1 MCIDSRSALAPSG
14 RSVAAR
20 ERALYPIAQAAGVRA
35 PIGEVARVRAATVR
49 LVPGRL
55 AALTIAC
62 LLAGGL
68 APTSASAHGI
78 SGRASLPVPAWL
90 FAWVAAIVLVVSF
103 VLLSAMWSR
112 PRLQGRHERRLCAWP
127 AALSFPAGVVGLA
140 LFALVLDAGYEGVP
154 YYTANFDPTF
164 VYVVF
169 WVGAPVAS
177 VLLGDWFSAF
187 SPWRAFARGLGWAAG
202 RLGLEWR
209 APFSYPA
216 RLGRWPVVLGLVA
229 FGWLELIYHD
239 HDNPTLLASLALA
252 YFALMLL
259 GMALFGIE
267 AWSERGDAFGGYFG
281 LFARLAC
288 LDVRAGALWLRRPLS
303 GVTSLSQESGTVA
316 LVLVI
321 LGITT
326 FDGASNGVVWNTL
339 QPHVQSFFTDLGLG
353 DTPAD
358 ELADSLGLLLAIA
371 VVSGFYWLGVLGMRS
386 VSARFGASRLA
397 RTFAHTLVPIGFA
410 YVFAHYFSLLVW
422 QGQAIGYLAS
432 NPLGHGTD
440 YFGTAHWQVN
450 YNAIGST
457 GIWYVQVLALVI
469 GHVCGLALAHDRA
482 LATYRSPQEAV
493 RSQYWMLVV
502 MVGFT
507 SLGLWLL
514 SSVNT

>member
-1 MCIDSRSALAPSG
+1 MCIDSKSAPARRDP
-14 RSVAAR
+14 VA
-20 ERALYPIAQAAGVRA
+20 RAADTR
-35 PIGEVARVRAATVR
+35 ARVRQVSRRLRSAIARLIPER
-49 LVPGRL
+49 LV
-55 AALTIAC
+55 ALTCAC
-62 LLAGGL
+62 LLA
-68 APTSASAHGI
+68 SALVPVSAGAHGI

-90 FAWVAAIVLVVSF
+90 FAWVASIVLVVSF
-103 VLLSAMWSR
+103 VLLSMMWSR

-127 AALSFPAGVVGLA
+127 AALSFPAGIVGLA
-140 LFALVLDAGYEGVP
+140 LFALVTYAGYGGVP

-164 VYVVF
+164 IFVIF

-187 SPWRAFARGLGWAAG
+187 SPWRAFARGLRWVAK
-202 RLGLEWR
+202 RFELQWR
-209 APFSYPA
+209 TPFSYPD

-239 HDNPTLLASLALA
+239 HDNPALLASLALA
-252 YFALMLL
+252 YFILMLI

-288 LDVRAGALWLRRPLS
+288 LDVRERALWLRRPLS
-303 GVTSLSQESGTVA
+303 GVTSLSQEPGTLA

-326 FDGASNGVVWNTL
+326 FDGASNGVVWNML
-339 QPHVQSFFTDLGLG
+339 QPHVQSFFSGLGLG
-353 DTPAD
+353 DTPSD

-386 VSARFGASRLA
+386 ISERFTALRLA
-397 RTFAHTLVPIGFA
+397 CTFAHALVPIGFA

-432 NPLGHGTD
+432 NPFGHGSD
-440 YFGTAHWQVN
+440 YFGTAHWHVN
-450 YNAIGST
+450 YTVIGSAE
-457 GIWYVQVLALVI
+457 IWYVQVLALVA

-482 LATYRSPQEAV
+482 LATYRSAQEAV